1 MLCVILCMVFNM
13 KRKEIILGVIGI
25 VVIVVVAF
33 FLANLIH
40 DNHVKSLSEEENNK
54 QEEEREEEKIEV
66 DGVEINFK
74 TYRVDSSFFLNVP
87 DTFIMLDEETL
98 KSKYNYNNRPELVF
112 MSEADTEHVF
122 VSTTNEDMTDD
133 GLEAYL
139 NNRIAGLT
147 GMTVIDSGVYQK
159 YDKTFARLV
168 ATDANTYYNLRFFTL
183 DNKLVTVEFNCSVSV
198 YEEWEDVVNE
208 IMDSICF
215 NEDDIK
221 KYSSD

>member
-1 MLCVILCMVFNM
+1 MVFNM
-13 KRKEIILGVIGI
+13 KRKEIILGVLGNVI
-25 VVIVVVAF
+25 IVVVAY
-33 FLANLIH
+33 FLANIIH
-40 DNHVKSLSEEENNK
+40 DYNVKSIDRGENNK
-54 QEEEREEEKIEV
+54 QEEKKEEKLEV
-66 DGVEINFK
+66 DGVEITFK

-87 DTFIMLDEETL
+87 DTFIMLDEATL

-112 MSEADTEHVF
+112 MSELDSEHIF

-147 GMTVIDSGVYQK
+147 NMTLLDSGVYQK
-159 YDKTFARLV
+159 HDKTFAKLV

-183 DNKLVTVEFNCSVSV
+183 ENKLVTIEFNTQVGV
-198 YEEWEDVVNE
+198 YKEWEDVANE
-208 IMDSICF
+208 VMDSICF
-215 NEDDIK
+215 NEEDIK

>member
-1 MLCVILCMVFNM
+1 MVFNM

-25 VVIVVVAF
+25 VVIVVVAY
-33 FLANLIH
+33 FLANIIH
-40 DNHVKSLSEEENNK
+40 DNHVKSINREENNK
-54 QEEEREEEKIEV
+54 QEEEQKEEKFEV
-66 DGVEINFK
+66 DGVEVNFK

-87 DTFIMLDEETL
+87 DTFTMLDEATL

-112 MSEADTEHVF
+112 MSELDSEHIF

-147 GMTVIDSGVYQK
+147 NMTLLDSGVYQK
-159 YDKTFARLV
+159 HDKTFAKLV

-183 DNKLVTVEFNCSVSV
+183 ENKLVTIEFNTQVGV
-198 YEEWEDVVNE
+198 YKEWEDVAEEVMN
-208 IMDSICF
+208 SICF
-215 NEDDIK
+215 NEEDIK

>member
-1 MLCVILCMVFNM
+1 M

-25 VVIVVVAF
+25 VAIVLVAF
-33 FLANLIH
+33 FLANMIH
-40 DNHVKSLSEEENNK
+40 DNHVNSINEEENNN
-54 QEEEREEEKIEV
+54 EEEIMEV

-112 MSEADTEHVF
+112 MSNDDLEHVF

-147 GMTVIDSGVYQK
+147 GMTIIDSGVFKK

-168 ATDANTYYNLRFFTL
+168 ATDANTYYNIRFFTL
-183 DNKLVTVEFNCSVSV
+183 DNKLITVEFNSPVNV

>member
-1 MLCVILCMVFNM
+1 MYVILFMVLNM

-25 VVIVVVAF
+25 IVIVVVAF
-33 FLANLIH
+33 FLANIIH
-40 DNHVKSLSEEENNK
+40 DNHVKTINKEEDNK
-54 QEEEREEEKIEV
+54 QEEEKKEEKIEV

-87 DTFIMLDEETL
+87 DTFTMLDEATL

-112 MSEADTEHVF
+112 MSESDTEHVF

-139 NNRIAGLT
+139 NNRVAGLT

-168 ATDANTYYNLRFFTL
+168 ATDANTYYNIRFFTL
-183 DNKLVTVEFNCSVSV
+183 DNKLVTVEFNCSVNT
-198 YEEWEDVVNE
+198 YEEWEKVANE

>member
-1 MLCVILCMVFNM
+1 MVLNM

-25 VVIVVVAF
+25 IVIVVVAF
-33 FLANLIH
+33 FLANIIH
-40 DNHVKSLSEEENNK
+40 DNHIKSINK
-54 QEEEREEEKIEV
+54 QEEIKQEEVEEKEEKIEV

-87 DTFIMLDEETL
+87 DTFTMLDEAML

-112 MSEADTEHVF
+112 MSETDTEHVF

-139 NNRIAGLT
+139 NNRVAGLT

-168 ATDANTYYNLRFFTL
+168 ATDANTYYNIRFFTL
-183 DNKLVTVEFNCSVSV
+183 DNKLVTVEFNCSVNT
-198 YEEWEDVVNE
+198 YEDWEKVANE
-208 IMDSICF
+208 IMDSLCF

>member
-1 MLCVILCMVFNM
+1 M

-33 FLANLIH
+33 FIANLVH
-40 DNHVKSLSEEENNK
+40 DYNVDSINKENGTKNEEQKED
-54 QEEEREEEKIEV
+54 RIEV
-66 DGVEINFK
+66 GGVEINFK

-87 DTFIMLDEETL
+87 DTFTMLDEATL

-112 MSEADTEHVF
+112 MSNDDLEHIF

-147 GMTVIDSGVYQK
+147 NMTLLDSGVYQK
-159 YDKTFARLV
+159 HDKTFAKLV
-168 ATDANTYYNLRFFTL
+168 ATDQNTYYNIRFFTL
-183 DNKLVTVEFNCSVSV
+183 DNKLVTIEFNTPVNV
-198 YEEWEDVVNE
+198 YKEWEDVANE
-208 IMDSICF
+208 VMDSICF
-215 NEDDIK
+215 SEDDIK

>member
-1 MLCVILCMVFNM
+1 M

-25 VVIVVVAF
+25 IVIVVVAF
-33 FLANLIH
+33 FLANIIH
-40 DNHVKSLSEEENNK
+40 DNHVKSINKEEDSK
-54 QEEEREEEKIEV
+54 QEEEKKEEKIEV

-87 DTFIMLDEETL
+87 DTFTMLDEATL

-112 MSEADTEHVF
+112 MSETDTEHVF

-133 GLEAYL
+133 GLETYL
-139 NNRIAGLT
+139 NNRVAGLT
-147 GMTVIDSGVYQK
+147 GMTVVDSGVYQK

-168 ATDANTYYNLRFFTL
+168 ATDVNTYYNIRFFTL
-183 DNKLVTVEFNCSVSV
+183 DNKLVTVEFNCSVNT
-198 YEEWEDVVNE
+198 YEKWEKVANE
-208 IMDSICF
+208 IMNSLCF
-215 NEDDIK
+215 NEDDVK

>member
-1 MLCVILCMVFNM
+1 MVFNM
-13 KRKEIILGVIGI
+13 NRKEIILGVIGI
-25 VVIVVVAF
+25 VVIVVIAF
-33 FLANLIH
+33 FLANMIH

-54 QEEEREEEKIEV
+54 QEEEKKEDNIKV

-87 DTFIMLDEETL
+87 DTFIILDEATL

-112 MSEADTEHVF
+112 MSELDSEHIF

-147 GMTVIDSGVYQK
+147 NMIVIDSGVYQEH
-159 YDKTFARLV
+159 DKTFAKLV
-168 ATDANTYYNLRFFTL
+168 ATDANTYYNLRFFTF
-183 DNKLVTVEFNCSVSV
+183 DNKLVTIEFNTPVGV

-208 IMDSICF
+208 VMDSICF
-215 NEDDIK
+215 SEDDIK

>member
-1 MLCVILCMVFNM
+1 MVFNM
-13 KRKEIILGVIGI
+13 NRKEIILGVIGI

-33 FLANLIH
+33 FLANIIH
-40 DNHVKSLSEEENNK
+40 DNHVKSLREEENNE
-54 QEEEREEEKIEV
+54 QEAKKEDNIKV

-87 DTFIMLDEETL
+87 DTFTMLDEATL

-112 MSEADTEHVF
+112 MSDDDLEHIF

-139 NNRIAGLT
+139 NNRIASLT
-147 GMTVIDSGVYQK
+147 NMTVIDSGVYQE

-168 ATDANTYYNLRFFTL
+168 ATDANTYYNIRFFTL
-183 DNKLVTVEFNCSVSV
+183 ENKLVTVEFNTQVGV
-198 YEEWEDVVNE
+198 YKEWEDVANE
-208 IMDSICF
+208 VMDSICF
-215 NEDDIK
+215 SEDDIK

>member
-1 MLCVILCMVFNM
+1 MLCVILFMVFNM

-33 FLANLIH
+33 FLANIIH

-54 QEEEREEEKIEV
+54 QEEVKEEEKIEV

-87 DTFIMLDEETL
+87 DTFIMLDEATL

-112 MSEADTEHVF
+112 MSELDSEHIF

>member
-1 MLCVILCMVFNM
+1 MVFNM
-13 KRKEIILGVIGI
+13 NRKEIILGVIGI
-25 VVIVVVAF
+25 IVIVVVAF
-33 FLANLIH
+33 FLANIIH
-40 DNHVKSLSEEENNK
+40 DNHVKSLREEENNE
-54 QEEEREEEKIEV
+54 QEAKKEEKLEV

-87 DTFIMLDEETL
+87 DTFTMLDEATL

-112 MSEADTEHVF
+112 MSNDDLEHIF

-139 NNRIAGLT
+139 NNRIASLT
-147 GMTVIDSGVYQK
+147 NMTVIDSGVYQE

-168 ATDANTYYNLRFFTL
+168 ATDANTYYNIRFFTL
-183 DNKLVTVEFNCSVSV
+183 DNKLVTVEFNTPVSV

-208 IMDSICF
+208 VMDSICF
-215 NEDDIK
+215 SEDDIK

>member
-1 MLCVILCMVFNM
+1 MVLNM

-25 VVIVVVAF
+25 IVIVVVAF
-33 FLANLIH
+33 FLANIIH
-40 DNHVKSLSEEENNK
+40 DNHVKTINKEEDNK
-54 QEEEREEEKIEV
+54 QEEEKKEEKIEV

-87 DTFIMLDEETL
+87 DTFTMLDEATL

-112 MSEADTEHVF
+112 MSESDTEHVF

-139 NNRIAGLT
+139 NNRVAGLT

-168 ATDANTYYNLRFFTL
+168 ATDANTYYNMRFFTL
-183 DNKLVTVEFNCSVSV
+183 DNKLVTVEFNCSVNT
-198 YEEWEDVVNE
+198 YEEWEKVANE
-208 IMDSICF
+208 IMNSLCF

>member
-1 MLCVILCMVFNM
+1 M

-25 VVIVVVAF
+25 VAIVLVAF
-33 FLANLIH
+33 FLANMIH
-40 DNHVKSLSEEENNK
+40 DNHVNSINEEENNN
-54 QEEEREEEKIEV
+54 EEEIMEV

-112 MSEADTEHVF
+112 MSNDDLEHVF

-139 NNRIAGLT
+139 NNRIADLT
-147 GMTVIDSGVYQK
+147 GMTIIDSGVFKK

-168 ATDANTYYNLRFFTL
+168 ATDANTYYNIRFFTL
-183 DNKLVTVEFNCSVSV
+183 DNKLITVEFNSPVNV

>member
-1 MLCVILCMVFNM
+1 MVFNM
-13 KRKEIILGVIGI
+13 NRKEIILGVIGI
-25 VVIVVVAF
+25 IVIVVVAF
-33 FLANLIH
+33 FLANIIH
-40 DNHVKSLSEEENNK
+40 DNHVKSLREEENNE
-54 QEEEREEEKIEV
+54 QEAKKEEKLEV

-87 DTFIMLDEETL
+87 DTFTMLDEATL

-112 MSEADTEHVF
+112 MSNDDLEHIF

-147 GMTVIDSGVYQK
+147 NMTVIDSGVYQEH
-159 YDKTFARLV
+159 DKTFAKLV
-168 ATDANTYYNLRFFTL
+168 ATDANTYYNLRFFTF
-183 DNKLVTVEFNCSVSV
+183 DNKLVTIEFNTPVNV
-198 YEEWEDVVNE
+198 YKEWEDVADEVMN
-208 IMDSICF
+208 SICF
-215 NEDDIK
+215 NEEDIK

>member
-1 MLCVILCMVFNM
+1 MVLNM

-25 VVIVVVAF
+25 IVIVVVAF
-33 FLANLIH
+33 FLANMIH
-40 DNHVKSLSEEENNK
+40 DNHVKSINK
-54 QEEEREEEKIEV
+54 QEEIKQEEVEEKKDKIEV
-66 DGVEINFK
+66 NGVEINFK

-87 DTFIMLDEETL
+87 DTFTMLDEATL

-112 MSEADTEHVF
+112 MSETDTEHVF

-139 NNRIAGLT
+139 NNRVAGLT

-168 ATDANTYYNLRFFTL
+168 ATDANTYYNIRFFTL
-183 DNKLVTVEFNCSVSV
+183 DNKLVTVEFNCSVNT
-198 YEEWEDVVNE
+198 YEDWEKVANE
-208 IMDSICF
+208 IMDSLCF

-221 KYSSD
+221 KYSNY

>member
-1 MLCVILCMVFNM
+1 MVFNM
-13 KRKEIILGVIGI
+13 NRKEIILGVIGI

-33 FLANLIH
+33 FIANLVH
-40 DNHVKSLSEEENNK
+40 DYNVDSINKENETKNEEQKED
-54 QEEEREEEKIEV
+54 KIEV

-87 DTFIMLDEETL
+87 DTFTMLDEATL

-112 MSEADTEHVF
+112 ISNDDLEHIF

-133 GLEAYL
+133 GLETYL

-147 GMTVIDSGVYQK
+147 NMTVIDSGVYQEH
-159 YDKTFARLV
+159 DKTFAKLV

-183 DNKLVTVEFNCSVSV
+183 DNKLVTIEFNTQVGV
-198 YEEWEDVVNE
+198 YKEWEDVANE
-208 IMDSICF
+208 VMDSICF
-215 NEDDIK
+215 SEDDIK

>member
-1 MLCVILCMVFNM
+1 MVLNM
-13 KRKEIILGVIGI
+13 KRREIILGVIGI
-25 VVIVVVAF
+25 IVIVVVAF
-33 FLANLIH
+33 FLANMIH
-40 DNHVKSLSEEENNK
+40 DNHVKSINKEEDKK
-54 QEEEREEEKIEV
+54 QEEVEEKEDKIEV
-66 DGVEINFK
+66 NGVEINFK

-112 MSEADTEHVF
+112 MSESDTEHVF

-139 NNRIAGLT
+139 NNRVAGLT

-168 ATDANTYYNLRFFTL
+168 ATDANTYYNIRFFTL
-183 DNKLVTVEFNCSVSV
+183 DNKLVTVEFNCSVNT
-198 YEEWEDVVNE
+198 YEEWEKVANE

>member
-1 MLCVILCMVFNM
+1 MVLNM

-25 VVIVVVAF
+25 IVIVVVAF
-33 FLANLIH
+33 FLANIIH
-40 DNHVKSLSEEENNK
+40 DNHIKSINK
-54 QEEEREEEKIEV
+54 QEEIKQEEVEEKEEKIEV

-87 DTFIMLDEETL
+87 DTFTMLDEAML

-112 MSEADTEHVF
+112 MSETDTEHVF

-139 NNRIAGLT
+139 NNRVAGLT

-168 ATDANTYYNLRFFTL
+168 ATDANTYYNIRFFTL
-183 DNKLVTVEFNCSVSV
+183 DNKLVTVEFNCSVNT
-198 YEEWEDVVNE
+198 YEDWEKVANE
-208 IMDSICF
+208 IMDSLCF

-221 KYSSD
+221 KYSND